1 MGVLNAPQIRN
12 HVPLLGRGTGV
23 QISLLP
29 KGIRVKPVDQVL
41 YIGGFVGTARVTDV
55 TADDSYVVVVAGT
68 AYTVVAAATDTPKAI
83 VYKLIDL
90 INAGTGT
97 HGCTAQNPRLVTGD
111 DWIFDVYNP
120 LATFTL
126 ANTGTTTVGDIVIV
140 ATAGN
145 TTAIAKGATSITIL
159 KGLEGAIQKG
169 QYMQAVDNDGTE
181 YLLQLTATAAVA
193 ATSLSVAALD
203 ESIPAG
209 SQIGYPVEFFD
220 RTSAD
225 SNETGNTAE
234 FTTFNSGGKTDG
246 VVTSTANE
254 GTLGGNFFE
263 RCPGASTAQYASSLG
278 LEVWL
283 KLIDPEYR
291 SGWSRRTE
299 EGAAVITSRNK
310 ARPVDG
316 FITNELSYKFYGQII
331 DTPAKPLY

>member
-1 MGVLNAPQIRN
+1 MGVLNAPQLRN

-23 QISLLP
+23 QIALLP
-29 KGIRVKPVDQVL
+29 KGIRVKPVDQLL
-41 YIGGFVGTARVTDV
+41 YIGGFLGTARITDV

-68 AYTVVAAATDTPKAI
+68 AYTVVALATDTTKSIA
-83 VYKLIDL
+83 YKLIDL
-90 INAGTGT
+90 INGGTAT

-120 LATFTL
+120 LVTFTL

-169 QYMQAVDNDGTE
+169 QFMQALDKDGTE
-181 YLLQLTATAAVA
+181 YLLQLTANAAVA

-203 ESIPAG
+203 EAIPAG

-220 RTSAD
+220 RTTAD
-225 SNETGNTAE
+225 SNETAATAE

-246 VVTSTANE
+246 VVTSTATE
-254 GTLGGNFFE
+254 GSLGGNFFE
-263 RCPGASTAQYASSLG
+263 RCPGASTAEYASENG

-283 KLIDPEYR
+283 KFLDPEYR
-291 SGWSRRTE
+291 DGWSRRTQ

-310 ARPVDG
+310 ARPVEG
-316 FITNELSYKFYGQII
+316 FVSNELSYKFYGQILN
-331 DTPAKPLY
+331 TPAKPLY

>member
-1 MGVLNAPQIRN
+1 MGVLDSPQVRN

-23 QISLLP
+23 QVALLP

-41 YIGGFVGTARVTDV
+41 YIGGYVGTAKVVDV
-55 TADDSYVVVVAGT
+55 TEDDSYVVVVAGT
-68 AYTVVAAATDTPKAI
+68 AYTVVAEATDTPKAI

-90 INAGTGT
+90 INTGTGT

-120 LATFTL
+120 IATFTL

-169 QYMQAVDNDGTE
+169 QFMQAVDKDGTE
-181 YLLQLTATAAVA
+181 YLIELTATAAVA

-203 ESIPAG
+203 EGIPAG

-263 RCPGASTAQYASSLG
+263 RCPGYRTAEYASSLG
-278 LEVWL
+278 LEIWM
-283 KLIDPEYR
+283 KIIDPPYR
-291 SGWSRRTE
+291 DGWTRRIE

-316 FITNELSYKFYGQII
+316 FISNELSYKFYGQILN
-331 DTPAKPLY
+331 TPSKPLY